1 MSTAAKAGSAFWRQ
15 AGMSYLQYVGVST
28 RAVRNSLKVGE
39 IKFHFVDDKN
49 ESDAAFL
56 KLLSTTQWFPA

>member
-28 RAVRNSLKVGE
+28 RAVRNSLKVGG
-39 IKFHFVDDKN
+39 IRFRFVKN
-49 ESDAAFL
+49 GSDAVF
-56 KLLSTTQWFPA
+56 KGLSSIPE

>member
-1 MSTAAKAGSAFWRQ
+1 
-15 AGMSYLQYVGVST
+15 MSYLQYVGVST